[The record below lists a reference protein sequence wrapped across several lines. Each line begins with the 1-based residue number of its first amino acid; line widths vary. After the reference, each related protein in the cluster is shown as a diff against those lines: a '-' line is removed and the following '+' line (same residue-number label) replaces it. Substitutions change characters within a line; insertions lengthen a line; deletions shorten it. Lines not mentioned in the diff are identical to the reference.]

1 MKWMLFLLL
10 LFIHSL
16 FVTSIVNGSR
26 TKSPLHFSL
35 TCDSI
40 KKKLTVFLF
49 HLIFLVVVCP
59 PCTYTLFYFRIR
71 AIHFVVW
78 VFLYY
83 EFHLLVQK
91 KKKDFF
97 FVLDHVCFVDTI
109 SLASWRHSNGNP
121 RKNTLRF
128 FQLWVLISSGNESKL
143 IDWMY
148 PSLRFFSNGNSWL
161 LRPFKFAYIFFCFC
175 LRISSQQLSVVN
187 AIYKVNILIEVEKAL
202 FASGKKELKSI
213 KEYVQM
219 QFQRN

>member
-1 MKWMLFLLL
+1 M
-10 LFIHSL
+10 
-16 FVTSIVNGSR
+16 NGSR

-40 KKKLTVFLF
+40 KKSWQ
-49 HLIFLVVVCP
+49 C
-59 PCTYTLFYFRIR
+59 FYFIWFFSSLFARLVLT
-71 AIHFVVW
+71 HFSIF
-78 VFLYY
+78 VFAQSISLF
-83 EFHLLVQK
+83 ECFFIMNSICWF